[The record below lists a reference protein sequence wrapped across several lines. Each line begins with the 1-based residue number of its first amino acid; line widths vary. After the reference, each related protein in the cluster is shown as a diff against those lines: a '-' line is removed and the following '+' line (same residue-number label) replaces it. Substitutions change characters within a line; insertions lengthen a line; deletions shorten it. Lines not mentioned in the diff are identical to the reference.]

1 MSSNVKVCTPSEIYK
16 LLPCGCRGLAKTCK
30 YTVSFLKKMV
40 VNTYACHVLSIFN
53 CMPQHYI
60 HIIYCYKTFH
70 YKRYTK
76 YILFITMLPYRIT
89 PNHGITLTEKF
100 PNMEREESL

>member
-16 LLPCGCRGLAKTCK
+16 LLPCGWPGLAKTCK
-30 YTVSFLKKMV
+30 NTVSFLKTMV
-40 VNTYACHVLSIFN
+40 VNSYACHVLSIFN

-60 HIIYCYKTFH
+60 HIMYCYKTFH
-70 YKRYTK
+70 YKYTK

-89 PNHGITLTEKF
+89 PNHVITLTMKE
-100 PNMEREESL
+100 